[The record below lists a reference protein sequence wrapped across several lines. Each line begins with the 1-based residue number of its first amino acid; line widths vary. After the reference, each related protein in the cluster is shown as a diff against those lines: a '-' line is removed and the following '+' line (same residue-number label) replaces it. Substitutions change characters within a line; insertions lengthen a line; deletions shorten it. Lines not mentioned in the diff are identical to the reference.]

1 MRLKCF
7 STTVA
12 TVGIFAGAAL
22 TLFFYLLGLRYHAYI
37 PTVFFLLSA
46 GIMVLT
52 ILYQCFALEFG
63 SATTVIVLTEVVVC
77 NVALHLIFQL
87 PGYGLWGSDAYA
99 DLASLKGILISDH
112 VRGAPQYVQLTS
124 YFPVLHV
131 LGAQIVQ
138 MTGLDS
144 FEVAKWF
151 PSVIDVAMV
160 PLVFI
165 LIRRIFRSDKAAVL
179 AALLLVTLQQHMEFG
194 SFFVRETI
202 AVVLAVSCVYFYH
215 AAESSEHPV
224 AYRVIS
230 MFLLGA
236 TVLAHHLTSALLV
249 VFLAVHYLVSRLGRS
264 RVAEKVYLGPGMV
277 GYDMALSF
285 VIMAGVATVA
295 YWVNTVIVP
304 LQILGSFVTDLL
316 TPSSWGKGTY
326 VDLTGMG
333 VMLPTF
339 RYYVLIY
346 GSYLCYLIFG
356 LVLLSKMR
364 PKSGS
369 RHLETY
375 SFTVFLAICGV
386 LGAVSFFLLPRTVI
400 GNRFLTFAWLFAFG
414 PLAIAAF
421 GYRRTLAVAGIVC
434 GLVAYVLIN
443 LYTIHP
449 TEWDPTSKGSG
460 ATASF
465 QDFSLANTVDFRQ
478 GEILGTTNNIAAI
491 YGTQNVQG
499 NDLFG
504 LSRGV
509 NFGDYTWIVVNR
521 KALEEEALYS
531 RVTINSM
538 DEMRRLDEKG
548 SPGFDTVFESN
559 NLAVFERSRSPAPS
573 PN

>member
-1 MRLKCF
+1 MKLKSF
-7 STTVA
+7 GTTVA

-37 PTVFFLLSA
+37 PTAFFLGAA

-52 ILYQCFALEFG
+52 ILYQCFALELG
-63 SATTVIVLTEVVVC
+63 SATRVIVLTEVIVC

-99 DLASLKGILISDH
+99 DLASLKGILTSDH
-112 VRGAPQYVQLTS
+112 VRGALQYVQLTS

-138 MTGLDS
+138 VTGLDA

-151 PSVIDVAMV
+151 PSIIDIATV
-160 PLVFI
+160 PLVFV
-165 LIRRIFRSDKAAVL
+165 LIRKIFRSDR
-179 AALLLVTLQQHMEFG
+179 AALLSALLLIALQQHMEFG

-202 AVVLAVSCVYFYH
+202 ALVLAVSCVYFYI

-249 VFLAVHYLVSRLGRS
+249 VFLAVYYLVSRLGKS
-264 RVAEKVYLGPGMV
+264 RAAEKAYLGPGMI
-277 GYDMALSF
+277 GYDIALSF
-285 VIMAGVATVA
+285 VIMAAVATLA

-339 RYYVLIY
+339 RYYILIY
-346 GSYLCYLIFG
+346 GSYLCYVIFG
-356 LVLLSKMR
+356 LILLSKVR
-364 PKSGS
+364 PRNGS
-369 RHLETY
+369 RHLQTY
-375 SFTVFLAICGV
+375 AFTVFLAICGA

-421 GYRRTLAVAGIVC
+421 GYRRTLAVAGVASALI
-434 GLVAYVLIN
+434 AYVLIN
-443 LYTIHP
+443 VYTIHP

-478 GEILGTTNNIAAI
+478 GDILGTTNNISAI

-499 NDLFG
+499 SDLFG

-509 NFGDYTWIVVNR
+509 NFDDYTWIVVNR

-538 DEMRRLDEKG
+538 DQMKRLDQEG
-548 SPGFDTVFESN
+548 SPGFDTVFQSN
-559 NLAVFERSRSPAPS
+559 NLAVFERSR
-573 PN
+573 